1 MKMHNK
7 KLNISPAWIFRTDS
21 DEFFEPVLFRLLESI
36 RDTGKLTVAAEAA
49 GISYRHAWNLLNRG
63 ADILGLPLVEMRKG
77 HGSKLSALGEKLLWA
92 ENRVT
97 ARLGPQIDS
106 MAAELNDQIQQL
118 LEGVRPT
125 LRLHAS
131 HGFAVALLPEF
142 SEPAVINLQYR
153 NPEEAL
159 VALNRGE
166 CDVASFHLPTC
177 PELARQ
183 ILSHYQRHL
192 DSDNHRV
199 IRFVT
204 RREGLMMRKGEH
216 ENIRTLQDLSA
227 SGLSF
232 ISRDRHSGTRILFNL
247 LLKQQGLAEDSIA
260 RTSQQEFTHT
270 AVAAFVAS
278 GMAEV
283 GFGVQAAAEQFNL
296 SFIEM
301 ASEHYMLIYRQD
313 RLPSA
318 SLEYLT
324 SLLKRPELLDRI
336 NGVPGYAPDLPGE
349 ISTLDALVAGKV

>member
-1 MKMHNK
+1 MHNK
-7 KLNISPAWIFRTDS
+7 KLNIAPAWIFRTDN

-49 GISYRHAWNLLNRG
+49 GISYRHAWNLLNRA
-63 ADILGLPLVEMRKG
+63 ADILGLPLVVMRKG
-77 HGSKLSALGEKLLWA
+77 HGSQLSALGEKLVWA
-92 ENRVT
+92 ENRVS

-118 LEGVRPT
+118 LEDAQPT

-131 HGFAVALLPEF
+131 HGYAVALLPEF
-142 SEPAVINLQYR
+142 SEQANINLQYR

-166 CDVASFHLPTC
+166 CEVASFHLPTC

-183 ILSHYQRHL
+183 ILAHYERHL
-192 DSDNHRV
+192 DADNHRV

-216 ENIRTLQDLSA
+216 EDIRTLQDLSR

-232 ISRDRHSGTRILFNL
+232 ISRDPHSGTRILFNL
-247 LLKQQGLAEDSIA
+247 LLRQQGLEEDSVA
-260 RTSQQEFTHT
+260 RTSQQELTHT

-296 SFIEM
+296 SFREM
-301 ASEHYMLIYRQD
+301 ACEHYMLIYRQD
-313 RLPSA
+313 RLSPA
-318 SLEYLT
+318 TLEYLT
-324 SLLKRPELLDRI
+324 GLVRSPRLLERI
-336 NGVPGYAPDLPGE
+336 HDVPGYEPDAPGE
-349 ISTLDALVAGKV
+349 ISSLDGLISGDA